1 MFIRVYDV
9 TYVEIQFNHSKLCD
23 FIKFVKMVKNTIN
36 FIGGFSSIKQKQ
48 KQKQNAK
55 ETRDNMS
62 CRFAGMTSLS

>member
-48 KQKQNAK
+48 KQKKMQRK
-55 ETRDNMS
+55 PGITCLVDSRV
-62 CRFAGMTSLS
+62 